1 MRGHSRRFLARI
13 RGDGERCLAG
23 RPPGYLAL
31 TMRAG
36 ETEQIGGDGYLKFEA
51 NSIISNCLKIRRAFE
66 PNRHVE
72 PNDSF
77 KPVC

>member
-1 MRGHSRRFLARI
+1 MRGCSPRFRARI
-13 RGDGERCLAG
+13 RRHGERCLAVCG
-23 RPPGYLAL
+23 RGYLAL
-31 TMRAG
+31 TMRG
-36 ETEQIGGDGYLKFEA
+36 VEMEQIRGERYLKFEA
-51 NSIISNCLKIRRAFE
+51 NSIMSNCLKIRRAFE